1 MGNEQ
6 SSAPQ
11 KNSRGVREIR
21 HIEDGREL
29 LRFVTIMQVTFIISP
44 ELPSWLQVNYKILE
58 GWSRQEVES
67 KEFLRRILNQA
78 VLSTD
83 KNCTQKKKNPQ
94 PPPTKT
100 VLSCSAFE
108 ARVQEKMRAL
118 CPGEGVLLVEV
129 MQSITTPGSGQVSVL
144 PSRPASWVCAVPPLA
159 VSSHCFSESGV
170 QATNTRS
177 AANLISNLKNSSS
190 NSRGIAGRS
199 TELPNYYILF

>member
-1 MGNEQ
+1 MRNEQ
-6 SSAPQ
+6 TPAPQ

-44 ELPSWLQVNYKILE
+44 ELPSWLPVNYKILE

-83 KNCTQKKKNPQ
+83 KNCTQKKNTKK
-94 PPPTKT
+94 PPKT

-118 CPGEGVLLVEV
+118 CPGAGVLLAEV
-129 MQSITTPGSGQVSVL
+129 MQSITTPGSGQVSLL

-177 AANLISNLKNSSS
+177 TANLISNLKNSLS
-190 NSRGIAGRS
+190 NSRGVAGRS
-199 TELPNYYILF
+199 TELPNYYIVF